1 MTLRR
6 YILRRVL
13 LLIPILLGVLIMV
26 FVISYLIPADPA
38 RAWAGPQARPA
49 QVEALRELYHL
60 NDPLYMQIYYYLKK
74 LILHFDLGISATT
87 HRPVMKDLKAFFPAT
102 FELAFFAFLLA
113 IVIGVPLGV
122 VSALK
127 RNKLVDHVARIVA
140 LTGVSTPL
148 FWSALLLQFIFY
160 YKLGWLPAVGRSMIQ
175 INRYTGFILLDSVL
189 NRNWAALSDAM
200 RRLILPAVT
209 LAFYSMGYLVRI
221 TRGSMLEVLESDY
234 VTMAKAKG
242 LPQRIIYYR
251 HALKNAIIPPITVL
265 GINFG
270 WLLGGTVLLE
280 TIFAWPGMGRYAA
293 GSIVQVDLPAIVG
306 YTMVVALIMIL
317 SNLIVD
323 ISYSIIDP
331 RVRVGGKV
339 K

>member
-1 MTLRR
+1 
-6 YILRRVL
+6 
-13 LLIPILLGVLIMV
+13 MV
-26 FVISYLIPADPA
+26 EI
-38 RAWAGPQARPA
+38 R
-49 QVEALRELYHL
+49 
-60 NDPLYMQIYYYLKK
+60 
-74 LILHFDLGISATT
+74 
-87 HRPVMKDLKAFFPAT
+87 
-102 FELAFFAFLLA
+102 
-113 IVIGVPLGV
+113 
-122 VSALK
+122 
-127 RNKLVDHVARIVA
+127 
-140 LTGVSTPL
+140 
-148 FWSALLLQFIFY
+148 
-160 YKLGWLPAVGRSMIQ
+160 
-175 INRYTGFILLDSVL
+175 RYTGFILLDSVL
-189 NRNWAALSDAM
+189 NGNWEALSDAF

-234 VTMAKAKG
+234 VAMAKAKG
-242 LPQRIIYYR
+242 LPERIVYYR

-270 WLLGGTVLLE
+270 WLLSGTVLLE

-317 SNLIVD
+317 SNLVVD